1 MHLEDNVLTLQPCEE
16 PAVTWTMGKVKAG
29 CFGKAAPT
37 PPPPPPSLSPSAL
50 LHHRSFSLPPS
61 FLLSTSH
68 AVSPS
73 ISFAQVLKHLQIPFM
88 L

>member
-29 CFGKAAPT
+29 CLGKAAPT
-37 PPPPPPSLSPSAL
+37 PPPPSAL